1 MGWPPHMATLRGVSR
16 MKSDKLI
23 ILATLLLALIYW
35 FATEQI
41 KEPLIGDPI
50 GPKAIPRLL
59 IGGLVI
65 AAILLWLEMLSAANA
80 RARAQRSDRSGPSET
95 LTQDAAPGF
104 KKHVFI
110 VALALST
117 LAYFFLF
124 DALGYA
130 LATSVYLFLMMAIF
144 NPSRTWMNAWTA
156 IGFSFGS
163 YLAFT
168 RLFGAQIP
176 AGLLPF

>member
-1 MGWPPHMATLRGVSR
+1 
-16 MKSDKLI
+16 MKTDKFI
-23 ILATLLLALIYW
+23 VLATVLLAAFYW

-59 IGGLVI
+59 IIGLLI
-65 AAILLWLEMLSAANA
+65 AAVLLWLETLAGAKA
-80 RARAQRSDRSGPSET
+80 KARAQATNKALPGET
-95 LTQDAAPGF
+95 SQQEAPAGARGYLFIAAM
-104 KKHVFI
+104 V
-110 VALALST
+110 LST
-117 LAYFFLF
+117 LGYFFLF
-124 DALGYA
+124 NWLGYA
-130 LATSVYLFLMMAIF
+130 LATALYLYALMAIF
-144 NPSRTWMNAWTA
+144 NPGKTRANALTA
-156 IGFSFGS
+156 AGFSFGS

>member
-1 MGWPPHMATLRGVSR
+1 

-23 ILATLLLALIYW
+23 VLATLVLAALYW

-41 KEPLIGDPI
+41 NEPLIGDPI

-59 IGGLVI
+59 IIGLVI
-65 AAILLWLEMLSAANA
+65 AAALLWLETLASRKT
-80 RARAQRSDRSGPSET
+80 RAPAMDSDNPQPVRRP
-95 LTQDAAPGF
+95 F
-104 KKHVFI
+104 FI
-110 VALALST
+110 LALLGGT

-124 DALGYA
+124 SWLGYA
-130 LATSVYLFLMMAIF
+130 IATALYLYALMAIF
-144 NPSRTWMNAWTA
+144 NPGKTWANALTA

>member
-1 MGWPPHMATLRGVSR
+1 

-23 ILATLLLALIYW
+23 VLATLVLAALYW

-41 KEPLIGDPI
+41 NEPLIGDPI

-59 IGGLVI
+59 IIGLVI
-65 AAILLWLEMLSAANA
+65 AAALLWLETLASRKT
-80 RARAQRSDRSGPSET
+80 RAPAMDSDNPQPVRRP
-95 LTQDAAPGF
+95 F
-104 KKHVFI
+104 FI
-110 VALALST
+110 LALLGGT

-124 DALGYA
+124 SWLGYA
-130 LATSVYLFLMMAIF
+130 IATALYLYALMAIF
-144 NPSRTWMNAWTA
+144 NPGKTWANALTA

-168 RLFGAQIP
+168 RLFGAQIS

>member
-1 MGWPPHMATLRGVSR
+1 
-16 MKSDKLI
+16 MKTDKLI
-23 ILATLLLALIYW
+23 VLATLLLAAIYW

-41 KEPLIGDPI
+41 REPLVGDPI

-59 IGGLVI
+59 TIGLLI
-65 AAILLWLEMLSAANA
+65 AAALLWLETLASRKT
-80 RARAQRSDRSGPSET
+80 RAPDTATDSPQTVRRP
-95 LTQDAAPGF
+95 F
-104 KKHVFI
+104 FI
-110 VALALST
+110 LALLGGT

-124 DALGYA
+124 SWLGYA
-130 LATSVYLFLMMAIF
+130 IATALYLYALMAIF
-144 NPSRTWMNAWTA
+144 NPGKTRANALTA
-156 IGFSFGS
+156 TGFSLGS

>member
-1 MGWPPHMATLRGVSR
+1 

-23 ILATLLLALIYW
+23 VLATVLLAAVYW

-41 KEPLIGDPI
+41 NEPLIGDPI

-59 IGGLVI
+59 IIGLLI
-65 AAILLWLEMLSAANA
+65 AAGLLWLETLAGRKTGAADTNADSPPAARQPFFMLSM
-80 RARAQRSDRSGPSET
+80 
-95 LTQDAAPGF
+95 
-104 KKHVFI
+104 V
-110 VALALST
+110 VST

-124 DALGYA
+124 SWLGYA
-130 LATSVYLFLMMAIF
+130 LATALYLYALMAIF
-144 NPSRTWMNAWTA
+144 NPGKTRANALTA
-156 IGFSFGS
+156 VGFSFGS

>member
-1 MGWPPHMATLRGVSR
+1 

-23 ILATLLLALIYW
+23 VLATVLLAAVYW

-41 KEPLIGDPI
+41 NEPLIGDPI

-59 IGGLVI
+59 IIGLLI
-65 AAILLWLEMLSAANA
+65 AAVLLWLETLAGAKA
-80 RARAQRSDRSGPSET
+80 KARAQSTHQAEPGET
-95 LTQDAAPGF
+95 FKQDTPPKAKGYFFIAAM
-104 KKHVFI
+104 V
-110 VALALST
+110 LST
-117 LAYFFLF
+117 LGYFFLF
-124 DALGYA
+124 NWLGYA
-130 LATSVYLFLMMAIF
+130 LATALYLYALMAIF
-144 NPSRTWMNAWTA
+144 NPGKTRANALTA
-156 IGFSFGS
+156 AGFSFGS

>member
-1 MGWPPHMATLRGVSR
+1 

-23 ILATLLLALIYW
+23 VFATLLLAIVYW

-59 IGGLVI
+59 IIGLVI
-65 AAILLWLEMLSAANA
+65 AASLLGLETLAAAKLKA
-80 RARAQRSDRSGPSET
+80 RAKQSDKSLHSEAS
-95 LTQDAAPGF
+95 TQEAAPADKGRL
-104 KKHVFI
+104 FI
-110 VALALST
+110 AAIVLGT
-117 LAYFFLF
+117 LGYFFLF
-124 DALGYA
+124 DWLGYA
-130 LATSVYLFLMMAIF
+130 VATTLYLFVLMAIF
-144 NPSRTWMNAWTA
+144 NPSKTWMNALTA
-156 IGFSFGS
+156 TGFSFGS

>member
-1 MGWPPHMATLRGVSR
+1 
-16 MKSDKLI
+16 MKSDRLI
-23 ILATLLLALIYW
+23 VLATVLLAAIYW

-59 IGGLVI
+59 IIGLLI
-65 AAILLWLEMLSAANA
+65 AAALLWLETMAGSKTSHKAV
-80 RARAQRSDRSGPSET
+80 PSET
-95 LTQDAAPGF
+95 SKQEGPAGAKGFIFIAAM
-104 KKHVFI
+104 I
-110 VALALST
+110 LST
-117 LAYFFLF
+117 LGYFFVF
-124 DALGYA
+124 NWLGYA
-130 LATSVYLFLMMAIF
+130 LATALYLYALMAIF
-144 NPSRTWMNAWTA
+144 NPGKTRANVLTA

-168 RLFGAQIP
+168 RLFGAQMP

>member
-1 MGWPPHMATLRGVSR
+1 M

-23 ILATLLLALIYW
+23 VLATVLLAAVYW

-59 IGGLVI
+59 IIGLLI
-65 AAILLWLEMLSAANA
+65 AAALLWLE
-80 RARAQRSDRSGPSET
+80 
-95 LTQDAAPGF
+95 
-104 KKHVFI
+104 
-110 VALALST
+110 T
-117 LAYFFLF
+117 LAGAKGSARDQVSNQVVSDEASTQEGPKGVRGYFFIAAMVLGTLGYF
-124 DALGYA
+124 FVFNWLGYA
-130 LATSVYLFLMMAIF
+130 VATALYLFALMAIF
-144 NPSRTWMNAWTA
+144 NPGRFTANVLTA

-163 YLAFT
+163 YLAFS

-176 AGLLPF
+176 AGVLPF

>member
-1 MGWPPHMATLRGVSR
+1 MATSRTVSP

-23 ILATLLLALIYW
+23 VFATLLLALFYW

-59 IGGLVI
+59 IIGLVI
-65 AAILLWLEMLSAANA
+65 SAVLLWLEILAAGQSKA
-80 RARAQRSDRSGPSET
+80 RAKPTDQAPPSDTS
-95 LTQDAAPGF
+95 TQEAAPTHTGRF
-104 KKHVFI
+104 FI
-110 VALALST
+110 PAIVLGT
-117 LAYFFLF
+117 LGYFFLF
-124 DALGYA
+124 NWLGYA
-130 LATSVYLFLMMAIF
+130 LATSLYLFVLMAIF
-144 NPSRTWMNAWTA
+144 NPSKTLTNALTA
-156 IGFSFGS
+156 AGFSFGS

-168 RLFGAQIP
+168 RVFGAQIP

>member
-1 MGWPPHMATLRGVSR
+1 

-23 ILATLLLALIYW
+23 VLATLVLAALYW

-41 KEPLIGDPI
+41 NEPLIGDPI
-50 GPKAIPRLL
+50 GLKAIPRLL
-59 IGGLVI
+59 IIGLLI
-65 AAILLWLEMLSAANA
+65 AAGLLWLDTLASRKTRAPDTSTDSPPPA
-80 RARAQRSDRSGPSET
+80 RRP
-95 LTQDAAPGF
+95 F
-104 KKHVFI
+104 FI
-110 VALALST
+110 LALLGGT

-124 DALGYA
+124 SWLGYA
-130 LATSVYLFLMMAIF
+130 IATTLYLYALMAIF
-144 NPSRTWMNAWTA
+144 NPGKTRANALTA
-156 IGFSFGS
+156 TGFSFGS

>member
-1 MGWPPHMATLRGVSR
+1 

-23 ILATLLLALIYW
+23 VLASLVLAALYW

-41 KEPLIGDPI
+41 NEPLIGDPI

-59 IGGLVI
+59 IIGLLI
-65 AAILLWLEMLSAANA
+65 AAVLLWLETLASRKTRAPAMTADNPEPVPRPFFILAML
-80 RARAQRSDRSGPSET
+80 G
-95 LTQDAAPGF
+95 G
-104 KKHVFI
+104 
-110 VALALST
+110 T

-124 DALGYA
+124 SWLGYA
-130 LATSVYLFLMMAIF
+130 IATTLYLYALMAIF
-144 NPSRTWMNAWTA
+144 NPGKTRANALTA
-156 IGFSFGS
+156 TGFSLGS

>member
-1 MGWPPHMATLRGVSR
+1 

-23 ILATLLLALIYW
+23 VLATLVLAALYW

-41 KEPLIGDPI
+41 NEPLIGDPI

-59 IGGLVI
+59 IIGLVI
-65 AAILLWLEMLSAANA
+65 AAALLWLETLASRKT
-80 RARAQRSDRSGPSET
+80 RAPAMDSDNPQPVRRP
-95 LTQDAAPGF
+95 F
-104 KKHVFI
+104 FI
-110 VALALST
+110 LALLGGT

-124 DALGYA
+124 SWLGYA
-130 LATSVYLFLMMAIF
+130 IATALYLYALMAIF
-144 NPSRTWMNAWTA
+144 NPGKTWANALTA
-156 IGFSFGS
+156 AGFSFGS

>member
-1 MGWPPHMATLRGVSR
+1 
-16 MKSDKLI
+16 MKTDKFI
-23 ILATLLLALIYW
+23 VLATVLLAAFYW

-59 IGGLVI
+59 IIGLLI
-65 AAILLWLEMLSAANA
+65 AAVLLWLETLAGAKA
-80 RARAQRSDRSGPSET
+80 KAKVRAQSTD
-95 LTQDAAPGF
+95 
-104 KKHVFI
+104 K
-110 VALALST
+110 ALAGETSPQEAPAGAKGYLFIAAMVLST
-117 LAYFFLF
+117 LGYFFLF
-124 DALGYA
+124 NWLGYA
-130 LATSVYLFLMMAIF
+130 LATALYLYALMAIF
-144 NPSRTWMNAWTA
+144 NPGKTRANALTA
-156 IGFSFGS
+156 AGFSFGS

>member
-1 MGWPPHMATLRGVSR
+1 

-23 ILATLLLALIYW
+23 VLATLVLAALYW

-41 KEPLIGDPI
+41 NEPLIGDPI

-59 IGGLVI
+59 IIGLVI
-65 AAILLWLEMLSAANA
+65 AAALLWLETLASRKT
-80 RARAQRSDRSGPSET
+80 RAPAMDSDNPQPVRRP
-95 LTQDAAPGF
+95 F
-104 KKHVFI
+104 FI
-110 VALALST
+110 LALLGGT

-124 DALGYA
+124 SWLGYA
-130 LATSVYLFLMMAIF
+130 IATTLYLYALMAIF
-144 NPSRTWMNAWTA
+144 NPGKTWANALTS

>member
-1 MGWPPHMATLRGVSR
+1 

-23 ILATLLLALIYW
+23 VLATLVLAALYW

-41 KEPLIGDPI
+41 NEPLIGDPI

-59 IGGLVI
+59 IIGLVI
-65 AAILLWLEMLSAANA
+65 AAALLWLETLASRKT
-80 RARAQRSDRSGPSET
+80 RAPAMDSDNPQPVRRP
-95 LTQDAAPGF
+95 F
-104 KKHVFI
+104 FI
-110 VALALST
+110 LALLGGT

-124 DALGYA
+124 SWLGYA
-130 LATSVYLFLMMAIF
+130 IATALYLYALMAIF
-144 NPSRTWMNAWTA
+144 NPGKTWANALTS

>member
-1 MGWPPHMATLRGVSR
+1 

-23 ILATLLLALIYW
+23 VLATLVLAALYW

-41 KEPLIGDPI
+41 NEPLIGDPI

-59 IGGLVI
+59 IIGLLI
-65 AAILLWLEMLSAANA
+65 AAVLLWLETLASRKT
-80 RARAQRSDRSGPSET
+80 RAPAMTADNPEPVRRP
-95 LTQDAAPGF
+95 F
-104 KKHVFI
+104 FI
-110 VALALST
+110 LALLGGT

-124 DALGYA
+124 NWLGYA
-130 LATSVYLFLMMAIF
+130 IATALYLYALMAIF
-144 NPSRTWMNAWTA
+144 NPGKTRANALTA
-156 IGFSFGS
+156 TGFSLGS